1 MIPAYYPRRILIYV
15 TLRPALLW
23 SLVSLALFLTLLFAI
38 RWPPEDAGESMDY
51 VSLELVP
58 VQLPRNVSVPDIAV
72 SDNAEK
78 VTIEEKK
85 TEDEPPRFGDD
96 NGQFGDL
103 SETSRAPMPIYARL
117 PDYPVSMRKAGIEGV
132 VIIEIGV
139 DESGGLVY
147 GRVIRSLGREFD
159 LAAMSWVRSI
169 RFRPGLDR
177 EGNPAR
183 CRVRLPIRFRLE
195 D

>member
-1 MIPAYYPRRILIYV
+1 MMPAYYPRRILIYV
-15 TLRPALLW
+15 ALRPALLW
-23 SLVSLALFLTLLFAI
+23 SLVSMAVPDVCSSRYAGLRRMPVN
-38 RWPPEDAGESMDY
+38 RWITCPW
-51 VSLELVP
+51 SLCP
-58 VQLPRNVSVPDIAV
+58 VQLPRNVTVPDIAV

-78 VTIEEKK
+78 VTVEEKK
-85 TEDEPPRFGDD
+85 PEDEPPRFGDD